1 MGIMGTEQKPWG
13 YAEDVTLRE
22 MWLTHSATQIAK
34 RLQGRSSN
42 AVIGR
47 GMRLKMPAKGV
58 KPSAPKQGLPHASQ
72 RSKTQHPARLAGKS
86 AEAISRPDAT
96 SPIGDLRETEL
107 HRACSA
113 GKNVWAIHVR
123 RDSSQ
128 AAADTGAGTAPPA
141 RPPAPVPF
149 APRNPK
155 PWIEATGCQYHV
167 EMSRFLEP
175 GEHMAMLVCDEPL
188 AGHARYS
195 RYCEH
200 HVPKHVER
208 VA

>member
-34 RLQGRSSN
+34 RLQGRSRN

-58 KPSAPKQGLPHASQ
+58 KPSALKQGLPHASQ

-86 AEAISRPDAT
+86 A
-96 SPIGDLRETEL
+96 G
-107 HRACSA
+107 
-113 GKNVWAIHVR
+113 AIHVR
-123 RDSSQ
+123 RESSQ
-128 AAADTGAGTAPPA
+128 AAADTGAGTAPH

-149 APRNPK
+149 MPHNPK

-175 GEHMAMLVCDEPL
+175 GEHTTMLVCDEPL
-188 AGHARYS
+188 AGHARYR